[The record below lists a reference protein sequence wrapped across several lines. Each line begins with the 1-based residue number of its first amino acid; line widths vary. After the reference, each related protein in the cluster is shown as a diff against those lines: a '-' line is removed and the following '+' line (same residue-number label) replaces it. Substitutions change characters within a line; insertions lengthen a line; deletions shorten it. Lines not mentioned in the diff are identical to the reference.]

1 MRDLEMAIEVA
12 DIINER
18 MRGEDGAALVV
29 TYVGGYVGIACGD
42 TCVWDTENH
51 RIPCPECDAVD
62 THVKLHDGPCPEET
76 VEGVVE
82 YVEAQLKELASGIL
96 DLAGG
101 VPLPYSSLCVECGP
115 DVKVDEDGCC
125 ITCGNGAMGEWL
137 RKWTAAPKTEAAP

>member
-1 MRDLEMAIEVA
+1 MRDLELAVEVA
-12 DIINER
+12 NTINER
-18 MRGEDGAALVV
+18 MTNEEGAALVV
-29 TYVGGYVGIACGD
+29 STVGGYVSISCGD
-42 TCVWDTENH
+42 HCVWDDGETH
-51 RIPCPECDAVD
+51 KVPCIECDREQHER
-62 THVKLHDGPCPEET
+62 HVCPGDT

-125 ITCGNGAMGEWL
+125 ATCGNGAMGAWL
-137 RKWTAAPKTEAAP
+137 RKWTAAPAAETHG